1 MNTNF
6 LIIGAVIATAFAL
19 GLGLI
24 IGHFGITKKTSGTSW
39 KYNRLT
45 RPADPK
51 NYRTFI
57 DSIEAANIEANLK
70 NLTSRSHMAGLLE
83 DLESAQVIEE
93 QWKLDGLQVTQ
104 PKYNVLLSY
113 PDDSELNRYF
123 FSIMDDTYN
132 DPANYASFGITADQ
146 VYDQKWYMP
155 PRGVQR
161 GPAFTSNGDFLTHI
175 SIDRYLRDD
184 EVDAQWHGG
193 LRNVT
198 YRYGGELR
206 DASDAWNLGSVDP
219 TSGTATMLEVTRVL
233 GQMYKNE
240 FRPQRSSMFCS
251 WGAEEYELTGSVEY
265 VEAAQDFVT
274 RSKSMDSKNLYKIRV
289 YNDQVL
295 QLERAFLNPLG
306 QGRDYTDFKHI
317 IYALAKGNPYAAT
330 GCPAVSDVI
339 ASGNSTEITNP
350 IAVATY
356 FVHGVLSVLKE
367 VHNFFSSY

>member
-1 MNTNF
+1 M
-6 LIIGAVIATAFAL
+6 
-19 GLGLI
+19 
-24 IGHFGITKKTSGTSW
+24 
-39 KYNRLT
+39 
-45 RPADPK
+45 
-51 NYRTFI
+51 YRVAE
-57 DSIEAANIEANLK
+57 DS
-70 NLTSRSHMAGLLE
+70 
-83 DLESAQVIEE
+83 
-93 QWKLDGLQVTQ
+93 
-104 PKYNVLLSY
+104 
-113 PDDSELNRYF
+113 
-123 FSIMDDTYN
+123 
-132 DPANYASFGITADQ
+132 ASFLPKI
-146 VYDQKWYMP
+146 P
-155 PRGVQR
+155 VQPI
-161 GPAFTSNGDFLTHI
+161 GYSEAEILLQ
-175 SIDRYLRDD
+175 YLQED
-184 EVDAQWHGG
+184 EVDAQWRGG

-356 FVHGVLSVLKE
+356 FVHGILSVLKE

>member
-113 PDDSELNRYF
+113 PDDSELNR
-123 FSIMDDTYN
+123 
-132 DPANYASFGITADQ
+132 
-146 VYDQKWYMP
+146 
-155 PRGVQR
+155 
-161 GPAFTSNGDFLTHI
+161 
-175 SIDRYLRDD
+175 
-184 EVDAQWHGG
+184 
-193 LRNVT
+193 
-198 YRYGGELR
+198 
-206 DASDAWNLGSVDP
+206 
-219 TSGTATMLEVTRVL
+219 
-233 GQMYKNE
+233 
-240 FRPQRSSMFCS
+240 
-251 WGAEEYELTGSVEY
+251 
-265 VEAAQDFVT
+265 
-274 RSKSMDSKNLYKIRV
+274 
-289 YNDQVL
+289 
-295 QLERAFLNPLG
+295 
-306 QGRDYTDFKHI
+306 HI

-356 FVHGVLSVLKE
+356 FVHGILSVLKE